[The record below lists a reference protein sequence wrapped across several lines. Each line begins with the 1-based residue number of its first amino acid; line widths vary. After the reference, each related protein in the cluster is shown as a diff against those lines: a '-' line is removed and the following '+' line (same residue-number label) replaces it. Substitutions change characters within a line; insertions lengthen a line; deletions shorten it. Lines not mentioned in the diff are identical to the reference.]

1 MLNNLKIR
9 VKLIG
14 MQAVMLTL
22 LAIVSAAGMY
32 GSAAIKEGLRT
43 TYEDRVVSLV
53 RLSRVLDDL
62 HRMRA
67 NVQRLAR
74 TKATGDDDFIQK
86 FGRRIADA
94 EDEYNNNWRDYI
106 STYMN
111 KDEKIL
117 SDAFSEQYKT
127 YLVKRNSAVDLI
139 KAGVRDERLD
149 APLADATDAE
159 AGSSFTETR
168 NALKKLMALQER
180 VALEEY
186 THASRLYDRLSTAS
200 IALILVARTLG
211 GRLSLLA
218 HRSITVRVKTMTA
231 AMHELATG
239 NNVSRKLRLTFS
251 PRFRLRR
258 VSIALTTGV

>member
-53 RLSRVLDDL
+53 QLSRVLDDL

-86 FGRRIADA
+86 FGRRIADGA
-94 EDEYNNNWRDYI
+94 PAAVRRDPAVI
-106 STYMN
+106 T
-111 KDEKIL
+111 
-117 SDAFSEQYKT
+117 A
-127 YLVKRNSAVDLI
+127 YLGAKVAARLEA
-139 KAGVRDERLD
+139 AG
-149 APLADATDAE
+149 
-159 AGSSFTETR
+159 
-168 NALKKLMALQER
+168 
-180 VALEEY
+180 
-186 THASRLYDRLSTAS
+186 
-200 IALILVARTLG
+200 
-211 GRLSLLA
+211 
-218 HRSITVRVKTMTA
+218 
-231 AMHELATG
+231 
-239 NNVSRKLRLTFS
+239 
-251 PRFRLRR
+251 
-258 VSIALTTGV
+258 